1 MPAKAC
7 AKLMPLLVAVLCVFS
22 LTILSSIWPALAQDP
37 HSSARAFYAGKTIKF
52 IVSTGAG
59 GGFDAYTRMIAP
71 LLEKELNATVVVQ
84 NMPGGGGLVSANHI
98 YAAAGDPLQLIILN
112 GNSAALGQ
120 LVDDPSVR
128 FDLPK
133 FSILGLVTT
142 SPWLWIAS
150 PKSKMQTVDD
160 FLKPGAKPVWAGS
173 GQMGGISDGAAVTC
187 EALKMAC
194 NIVRGYTGSAQGAL
208 ALARGEADAM
218 YVSDTSARNYVD
230 TGGAKP
236 VITVSDTRS
245 RFFPDVPTVFEVL
258 KLTDEQKWWF
268 EFRAALDDLQRILA
282 MPPNVPAPQ
291 LALMR
296 DTLKKILTDPAVIA
310 EGEKTQRYI
319 AFKDAAT
326 VEKMIGT
333 VLGSITPEQK
343 AKAREV
349 ILRQ

>member
-1 MPAKAC
+1 
-7 AKLMPLLVAVLCVFS
+7 
-22 LTILSSIWPALAQDP
+22 
-37 HSSARAFYAGKTIKF
+37 
-52 IVSTGAG
+52 
-59 GGFDAYTRMIAP
+59 
-71 LLEKELNATVVVQ
+71 
-84 NMPGGGGLVSANHI
+84 
-98 YAAAGDPLQLIILN
+98 
-112 GNSAALGQ
+112 
-120 LVDDPSVR
+120 
-128 FDLPK
+128 
-133 FSILGLVTT
+133 
-142 SPWLWIAS
+142 
-150 PKSKMQTVDD
+150 
-160 FLKPGAKPVWAGS
+160 
-173 GQMGGISDGAAVTC
+173 MGGISDGAAVTC

-245 RFFPDVPTVFEVL
+245 RFFPDVPTVFEGL

-296 DTLKKILTDPAVIA
+296 DTLQKILTDPAVIA